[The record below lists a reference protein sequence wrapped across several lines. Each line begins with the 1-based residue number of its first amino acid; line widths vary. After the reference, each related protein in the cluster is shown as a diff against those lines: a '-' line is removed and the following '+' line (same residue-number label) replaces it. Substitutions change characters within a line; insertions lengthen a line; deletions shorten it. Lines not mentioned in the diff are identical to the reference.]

1 LLVVD
6 VGASHL
12 VVGVELTVLHADA
25 VVDRLPKDDV
35 AMVDCDVGHTQ
46 FGIWEEHYWMGLP
59 KSSFSLFLCEHEWHH
74 LQWWHCLETLERC
87 LQCWV
92 TGFLL
97 IIGINLL

>member
-46 FGIWEEHYWMGLP
+46 FGI
-59 KSSFSLFLCEHEWHH
+59 
-74 LQWWHCLETLERC
+74 
-87 LQCWV
+87 
-92 TGFLL
+92 
-97 IIGINLL
+97 